1 MAYRVACT
9 RLKTE
14 EDGGQE
20 REREREEEISGENS
34 QFGGDEFLGEGLSE
48 FLGGR
53 KMLVWA
59 WWAKQAATRAVAMV
73 EMVLLASH

>member
-1 MAYRVACT
+1 M
-9 RLKTE
+9 
-14 EDGGQE
+14 
-20 REREREEEISGENS
+20 ISGENL